1 MKGFKDSNNKF
12 HPITSTKGVRKSRD
26 QKAKQDGVKIR
37 KQRLTVATSPKGLK
51 TPTEIVSNPSG
62 NADDGSLHRVI
73 DVTAE
78 PMITRKIPSNI
89 FINLINMEEAT
100 GDEFEPDKKF
110 VAEVIL
116 MPQWRYIHPK
126 IKEDIAEQNGW
137 TVKEFEENTGAGED
151 GFSWVADVMS
161 SYGGIRLGSDES
173 GADPK
178 ELVQRLADKAP
189 AYGGMIGFFLDSAWN
204 GIGNTGWDSLKL
216 LTKNKALPRGF

>member
-1 MKGFKDSNNKF
+1 MKGHMEKGKF
-12 HPITSTKGVRKSRD
+12 HPHTEYKKGTRKSRD
-26 QKAKQDGVKIR
+26 QKAKTQGIVR
-37 KQRLTVATSPKGLK
+37 KQRLTVASSPKGLK

-89 FINLINMEEAT
+89 YINLINMEEAT
-100 GDEFEPDKKF
+100 GDHFEPDEKY

-126 IKEDIAEQNGW
+126 IKEEVASQNGW

-151 GFSWVADVMS
+151 GYGWVADVMM

-173 GADPK
+173 GADPD

-216 LTKNKALPRGF
+216 LTKNKQLPRGF

>member
-1 MKGFKDSNNKF
+1 MKGHMQDGKF
-12 HPITSTKGVRKSRD
+12 HPHTEYKKGVRKSRD
-26 QKAKQDGVKIR
+26 QQVKIEGVKIR

-62 NADDGSLHRVI
+62 DADEGSLHRVI

-89 FINLINMEEAT
+89 YVNLINMEYAT
-100 GDEFEPDKKF
+100 GDDFDEKY

-126 IKEDIAEQNGW
+126 IKEDIASQNGW
-137 TVKEFEENTGAGED
+137 TVKEFEENTGADED
-151 GFSWVADVMS
+151 GYSWVNDVMS

-173 GADPK
+173 GTDPK

-189 AYGGMIGFFLDSAWN
+189 AYAGMIGFFLDNAWN

-216 LTKNKALPRGF
+216 LTKNKQLPRGF

>member
-1 MKGFKDSNNKF
+1 MEKGKF
-12 HPITSTKGVRKSRD
+12 HPHTDYKKGTRMSRD
-26 QKAKQDGVKIR
+26 QNAKTQGTKIR
-37 KQRLTVATSPKGLK
+37 KQRLTVASSPKGLK

-73 DVTAE
+73 DVVAE
-78 PMITRKIPSNI
+78 PMITRRIPSNI
-89 FINLINMEEAT
+89 YVNLINMEEAT
-100 GDEFEPDKKF
+100 GDDFEPDKKY

-126 IKEDIAEQNGW
+126 IKEDVASQNAW
-137 TVKEFEENTGAGED
+137 TVKELEENTGAGKD

-189 AYGGMIGFFLDSAWN
+189 AYAGMIGFFLDSAWN
-204 GIGNTGWDSLKL
+204 GMGNTGWDSLKM
-216 LTKNKALPRGF
+216 LTKNKPLPAFGKSR

>member
-1 MKGFKDSNNKF
+1 M
-12 HPITSTKGVRKSRD
+12 
-26 QKAKQDGVKIR
+26 KIR

-100 GDEFEPDKKF
+100 GDHFDEKY

-126 IKEDIAEQNGW
+126 IKEEVAEQNGW

-151 GFSWVADVMS
+151 GYGWVADVMS

-173 GADPK
+173 GTDPK

>member
-100 GDEFEPDKKF
+100 GDHFDEKY

-126 IKEDIAEQNGW
+126 IK
-137 TVKEFEENTGAGED
+137 
-151 GFSWVADVMS
+151 
-161 SYGGIRLGSDES
+161 
-173 GADPK
+173 
-178 ELVQRLADKAP
+178 
-189 AYGGMIGFFLDSAWN
+189 
-204 GIGNTGWDSLKL
+204 
-216 LTKNKALPRGF
+216 